1 MTAKDNIQIRRE
13 TPADYRAVEE
23 LTREAFWNVYR
34 PGCSEHYVVHCLRD
48 RPEFVPE
55 LDLVMERNGELIG
68 HILYVRAEIQADD
81 GRRIPVMAFGPISIR
96 PDCQRQGLGKVLLDE
111 SLERAR
117 ALGAGAICIEGNIG
131 FYGKSG
137 FVTASPR
144 GIHYFAEPREAEV
157 PYFLVKE
164 LREGYLTGVTGTYRP
179 PEGYFVEEAD
189 VERFDAQFPPK
200 EKLRLPGQLE

>member
-1 MTAKDNIQIRRE
+1 MTAKHNIQIRRE

-96 PDCQRQGLGKVLLDE
+96 PDCQRQGLGKALLDE

-117 ALGAGAICIEGNIG
+117 ALAGEWKDDMLDLAQRMIRCPSLSGQEGPVSEILL
-131 FYGKSG
+131 
-137 FVTASPR
+137 AEL
-144 GIHYFAEPREAEV
+144 IHS
-157 PYFLVKE
+157 
-164 LREGYLTGVTGTYRP
+164 
-179 PEGYFVEEAD
+179 
-189 VERFDAQFPPK
+189 
-200 EKLRLPGQLE
+200 

>member
-68 HILYVRAEIQADD
+68 HVLYVRAEIQADD

-164 LREGYLTGVTGTYRP
+164 LREGYLTGVTGIYRP

-189 VERFDAQFPPK
+189 VERFDTQFTPK

>member
-96 PDCQRQGLGKVLLDE
+96 PGCQRQGLGKALLDE

-137 FVTASPR
+137 FVTASPGASTILRSPGRRRCPISWSRSCGR
-144 GIHYFAEPREAEV
+144 G
-157 PYFLVKE
+157 
-164 LREGYLTGVTGTYRP
+164 T
-179 PEGYFVEEAD
+179 
-189 VERFDAQFPPK
+189 
-200 EKLRLPGQLE
+200 

>member
-1 MTAKDNIQIRRE
+1 M
-13 TPADYRAVEE
+13 EE

-96 PDCQRQGLGKVLLDE
+96 PDCQRQGLGKALLDE

-189 VERFDAQFPPK
+189 VERFDTQFTPK